1 MSTEKLVTKDLLK
14 AFGDKS
20 KKIFKP
26 ATAVISI
33 EDA

>member
-1 MSTEKLVTKDLLK
+1 MEKLVTKDLLK

-20 KKIFKP
+20 KKIFKH